1 MIIDVLL
8 YEDLETLL
16 NYNPASNLVID
27 ELCKMPTIS
36 KVPNFDSPSLK
47 TNSDWTWLIRH
58 DSFFNL
64 DKITVILWFIL
75 IESVLIVVMFGFFW
89 DWGTKAESHR

>member
-47 TNSDWTWLIRH
+47 TNSD
-58 DSFFNL
+58 
-64 DKITVILWFIL
+64 
-75 IESVLIVVMFGFFW
+75 
-89 DWGTKAESHR
+89 